1 MPKIYLEIE
10 IDVSGTITG
19 GMASTYNYEGHP
31 DYCDDVEVDDVSF
44 EVDGVPYDL
53 LEGLSK
59 EARDRVCLNLTD
71 KLMERMVEAIF
82 EDA

>member
-10 IDVSGTITG
+10 IDVSGNVIS
-19 GMASTYNYEGHP
+19 GMAATYNYEGHP
-31 DYCDDVEVDDVSF
+31 DHIDDIDVEGVTF
-44 EVDGVPYDL
+44 EANGKTYDL

-59 EARDRVCLNLTD
+59 EARDRVCLSLTD
-71 KLMERMVEAIF
+71 ALMDQMAEAIF